1 MRCTP
6 GTSRAR
12 SVRQAF
18 TIIELLVTIGGLAL
32 LIGLLIVGLQ
42 KGVFLAKSSAD
53 AQTVRAVKLAVDQFK
68 LDVGFAPPLAK
79 DRKFPNN
86 PERWIEDSPLIPGEK
101 RVAVYLPAR
110 TSTGSFNQDW
120 RDLRGD
126 SITDN
131 MAGDFRFSNT
141 TLAYYLVGA
150 LDVPVH
156 GKDQEP
162 KSITIDGVLGPG
174 FVMPLIDGSFKVPA
188 AIKDVNQKP
197 VSKRT
202 GRVFK
207 PLIDTSK
214 AGLRLYRDLAD
225 PNGVKVELQD
235 RNGVAL
241 RYYRW
246 KQGERGQ
253 GSGKPKIKDLKD
265 LNIPV
270 IVGDPADNPLLRE
283 AEFAIVGAGPNKLF
297 GDESVAVMALE
308 LGMSTSDS
316 EERMRELARE
326 DNVVEVGR

>member
-12 SVRQAF
+12 SVRHAF

-42 KGVFLAKSSAD
+42 KGVLMAKGSAD
-53 AQTVRAVKLAVDQFK
+53 AQTVRAIRLAVDQFK
-68 LDVGFAPPLAK
+68 QEIGFAPPLVK
-79 DRKFPNN
+79 DVKYKL
-86 PERWIEDSPLIPGEK
+86 WIEDHPLIPGEK
-101 RVAVYLPAR
+101 RIAVYLPRR
-110 TSTGSFNQDW
+110 TETGGFNKDW
-120 RDLRGD
+120 KDLRGD
-126 SITDN
+126 DVNDASAIDK
-131 MAGDFRFSNT
+131 RYSNA

-150 LDVPVH
+150 LDIPVH
-156 GKDQEP
+156 GKDQDP
-162 KSITIDGVLGPG
+162 KNVTIDGVLGPG
-174 FVMPLIDGSFKVPA
+174 FVTPLMDGSFKVPA

-214 AGLRLYRDLAD
+214 SGLRLYRDFSDLTNAT
-225 PNGVKVELQD
+225 VELQD
-235 RNGVAL
+235 GNGVAF

-253 GSGKPKIKDLKD
+253 TSGVPIVKDLKD
-265 LNIPV
+265 LNVPV
-270 IVGDPADNPLLRE
+270 VVGDPANDPMLRE
-283 AEFAIVGAGPNKLF
+283 AEFAIVGAGPNKVF
-297 GDESVAVMALE
+297 GDESVAVLAQE

-316 EERMRELARE
+316 EERMREMARA

>member
-1 MRCTP
+1 MRS
-6 GTSRAR
+6 TSRTTQGRPANR
-12 SVRQAF
+12 GF
-18 TIIELLVTIGGLAL
+18 TIVELLVSIGAIVL
-32 LIGLLIVGLQ
+32 LMGLLIVGLQ

-68 LDVGFAPPLAK
+68 MDFGFLPPLVK
-79 DRKFPNN
+79 DVKHA
-86 PERWIEDSPLIPGEK
+86 RWIEDHPLIEAEK
-101 RVAVYLPAR
+101 RVAVYLPQR
-110 TSTGSFNQDW
+110 TASGGFNNDW
-120 RDLRGD
+120 KDLRGD
-126 SITDN
+126 GVNGPIDE
-131 MAGDFRFSNT
+131 RFSNA

-150 LDVPVH
+150 LDIPVH

-162 KSITIDGVLGPG
+162 KNITIDGVLGPG
-174 FVMPLIDGSFKVPA
+174 FVAPFIDGSFKVPA
-188 AIKDVNQKP
+188 AIKDTNQKP

-207 PLIDTSK
+207 PLVDTGKS
-214 AGLRLYRDLAD
+214 GLRLFRELTDVT
-225 PNGVKVELQD
+225 GTKIELQD

-246 KQGERGQ
+246 KQGERHQ
-253 GSGKPKIKDLKD
+253 SSGPPKIKDLND
-265 LNIPV
+265 LNVPAV
-270 IVGDPADNPLLRE
+270 VGDPTNNPLLRE
-283 AEFAIVGAGPNKLF
+283 AEFALVGAGPNKLF

>member
-1 MRCTP
+1 MRSTSSTFP
-6 GTSRAR
+6 GR
-12 SVRQAF
+12 SVRHAF

-42 KGVFLAKSSAD
+42 KGVLMAKGSAD
-53 AQTVRAVKLAVDQFK
+53 AQTARAVKLAVDQFK
-68 LDVGFAPPLAK
+68 QDVGFAPPLVK
-79 DRKFPNN
+79 DVKYNQ
-86 PERWIEDSPLIPGEK
+86 WIEDHPLIPGEK
-101 RVAVYLPAR
+101 RIAVYLPRR
-110 TSTGSFNQDW
+110 TETGGFNKDW
-120 RDLRGD
+120 KDLRGD
-126 SITDN
+126 DLTNANAIDK
-131 MAGDFRFSNT
+131 RYSNAS
-141 TLAYYLVGA
+141 LAYYLVGA
-150 LDVPVH
+150 LDIPVH

-162 KSITIDGVLGPG
+162 KNVTIDGVLGPG

-214 AGLRLYRDLAD
+214 AGLRLYRDFSDLSNAT
-225 PNGVKVELQD
+225 VELQD
-235 RNGVAL
+235 RNGVAF

-253 GSGKPKIKDLKD
+253 VSGTPIIKDLKD
-265 LNIPV
+265 LNVPAV
-270 IVGDPADNPLLRE
+270 VGDPANDPMLRE
-283 AEFAIVGAGPNKLF
+283 AEYAIVGAGPNKLF

-316 EERMRELARE
+316 EERMREIARE